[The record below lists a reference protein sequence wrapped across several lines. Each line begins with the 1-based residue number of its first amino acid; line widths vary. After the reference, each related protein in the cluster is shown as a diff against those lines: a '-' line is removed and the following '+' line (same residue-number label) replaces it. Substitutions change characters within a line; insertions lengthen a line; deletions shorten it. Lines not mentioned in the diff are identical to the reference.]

1 MLSDPIADLRRYL
14 VECPQKFDYR
24 FKTSVRED
32 IRKALFQAASADGK
46 YMKTFFPMYDV
57 DAKGK
62 TFSSQ
67 LDPSGSEEKRD
78 WIMHSPSSTD
88 PSHPGRPCV
97 RKFTKGEPT
106 YRCL

>member
-1 MLSDPIADLRRYL
+1 MRSDPIEELRRYL
-14 VECPQKFDYR
+14 VECPQKFNYR
-24 FKTSVRED
+24 FKTEVRED
-32 IRKALFQAASADGK
+32 LRKALFLAASANGK
-46 YMKTFFPMYDV
+46 YLKTFFPHYDV

-62 TFSSQ
+62 SSS
-67 LDPSGSEEKRD
+67 LDSHGPEEKRT
-78 WIMHSPSSTD
+78 WIMHNSTGID